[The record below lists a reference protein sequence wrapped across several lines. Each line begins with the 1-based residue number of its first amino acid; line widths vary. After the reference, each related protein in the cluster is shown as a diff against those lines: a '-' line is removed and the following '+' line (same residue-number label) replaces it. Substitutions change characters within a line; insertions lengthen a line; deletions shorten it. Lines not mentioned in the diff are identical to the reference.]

1 MKIGL
6 CVVLSFKTIQR
17 LEEPIDYWDLSVLK
31 LFVFIVG
38 LIVGAII
45 RYAGSTNQITHIDA
59 HPAPDT
65 KYNLSVPPDVL
76 RFHFPDTI
84 PISPGGKC

>member
-1 MKIGL
+1 ML
-6 CVVLSFKTIQR
+6 VLQLHVYKFPMLHSMRHYLIFFLT
-17 LEEPIDYWDLSVLK
+17 
-31 LFVFIVG
+31 G

-45 RYAGSTNQITHIDA
+45 RYAGSTNQVTYIDA

-76 RFHFPDTI
+76 RFHFPEKI
-84 PISPGGKC
+84 QISSGG

>member
-1 MKIGL
+1 MFHLWMIL
-6 CVVLSFKTIQR
+6 
-17 LEEPIDYWDLSVLK
+17 
-31 LFVFIVG
+31 G

-45 RYAGSTNQITHIDA
+45 RYAGSTNQITHIDV

-76 RFHFPDTI
+76 RFHFPDKLQV
-84 PISPGGKC
+84 SSSGGKKFLLYNLIALS